1 MILRG
6 RIAANTPTVF
16 GRVRNGRLLLGAR
29 GDVPFVIDTGFTGSV
44 AVPDPLARRLIRQFV
59 AVDTYLLAAGQEI
72 ELPMYVGS
80 VQIAARRIRTC
91 FIVGDALIGMEFLQ
105 QVCSDVRLNLDSN
118 LVELTVRRA
127 R

>member
-1 MILRG
+1 M
-6 RIAANTPTVF
+6 
-16 GRVRNGRLLLGAR
+16 
-29 GDVPFVIDTGFTGSV
+29 
-44 AVPDPLARRLIRQFV
+44 PDPLARRLIRQFV